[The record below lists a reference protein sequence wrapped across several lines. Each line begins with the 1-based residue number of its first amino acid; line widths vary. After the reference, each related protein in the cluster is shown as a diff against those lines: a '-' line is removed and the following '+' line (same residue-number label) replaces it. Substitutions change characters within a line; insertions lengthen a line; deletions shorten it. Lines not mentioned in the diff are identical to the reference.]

1 MRRREFVGLLGVAAA
16 WPFGVTA
23 QQPAMPVI
31 GFLASASSAH
41 RQAELAAFQRGLKE
55 AGYIEGQNVAIEI
68 RWAEGQYDRLPALA
82 ADLIQRRVAV
92 IAAIASPAVDAVK
105 AATTAIPTVFLV
117 GGDPVKFGLVAS
129 LSRPGGNITGVTF
142 LANLLAE
149 KQLEALTE
157 LVPKTKP
164 IGVLVNPDNPNAAN
178 DTSELKDAAR
188 ILGRQ
193 LLMQNAASDPDLEK
207 AFAAFVQQQAGG
219 LIVVAD
225 PFLLGRSEQVLALAA
240 RHTLPAIY
248 PVRDFPVAGGLMS
261 YGSSLTEAYREAGV
275 YTGKILKGAKP
286 GDLPVQQSTKVELVI
301 NLKTAKTLGLDVPAR
316 LLALAQEVIE

>member
-1 MRRREFVGLLGVAAA
+1 MRRREFVGVLGAAVAWA
-16 WPFGVTA
+16 FGVSA
-23 QQPAMPVI
+23 QQPSMPVI

-41 RQAELAAFQRGLKE
+41 RQAEFAAFQMGLKE

-82 ADLIQRRVAV
+82 ADLIQRRVAI

-105 AATTAIPTVFLV
+105 AATTAIPIVFLV

-142 LANLLAE
+142 LANLLAA
-149 KQLEALTE
+149 KQLEAVNE

-164 IGVLVNPDNPNAAN
+164 IGVLVNPINPNAAN

-188 ILGRQ
+188 VLGRQ
-193 LLMQNAASDPDLEK
+193 LLIQNTSSERDLEK
-207 AFAAFVQQQAGG
+207 AFAALVQQKAGG
-219 LIVVAD
+219 LIVIAD
-225 PFLLGRSEQVLALAA
+225 PFLLGRSEQILALAA
-240 RHTLPAIY
+240 RHALPAIY
-248 PVRDFPVAGGLMS
+248 PVRDFSMAGGLMS